1 MLLAAL
7 VASAGVMVHVGAPP
21 RSAVARSRVLMQ
33 QEPESDR
40 YNFADP
46 RPLLKSFFL
55 RDEPTPSFYT
65 GLKARAGADTG
76 VDHRVTPVDQ
86 SEPDDFTVQTD
97 LARMERP
104 ADLAAA
110 LIHLRGA
117 SESRELL
124 WEALKLVRKEEKD
137 ASGTSDWRNQVTGVV
152 SKGSAFFNIG
162 GKKEKE
168 KDKKNPYYTGL

>member
-1 MLLAAL
+1 
-7 VASAGVMVHVGAPP
+7 
-21 RSAVARSRVLMQ
+21 MQ